1 MKIILISDYE
11 GLGKAGE
18 LIDVKPGFARNKLI
32 PNGSA
37 LRASKKNIA
46 LIEEKKKLLETSK
59 MREDASLQEL
69 LKQISSSFPNFQK
82 KDISK
87 TTDIILTEIKRALKR
102 EERVEIRGWGSL
114 SIRNQ
119 KSSIRRNPKTGDKVA
134 VPAKKV
140 IYWKMSKEM
149 FKKINN
155 EKE

>member
-1 MKIILISDYE
+1 MSEEIKKGLLGIVVDETTISQVVPELSALTYRGYTVQELCDKCDFEEVAY
-11 GLGKAGE
+11 LVLNGE
-18 LIDVKPGFARNKLI
+18 LPNRAQLKKFIRQERSERKL
-32 PNGSA
+32 S
-37 LRASKKNIA
+37 
-46 LIEEKKKLLETSK
+46 
-59 MREDASLQEL
+59 
-69 LKQISSSFPNFQK
+69 KQILN
-82 KDISK
+82 
-87 TTDIILTEIKRALKR
+87 EIKNSLKR
-102 EERVEIRGWGSL
+102 GERVEIRGWGSL

>member
-1 MKIILISDYE
+1 M
-11 GLGKAGE
+11 GV
-18 LIDVKPGFARNKLI
+18 VK
-32 PNGSA
+32 
-37 LRASKKNIA
+37 SK
-46 LIEEKKKLLETSK
+46 
-59 MREDASLQEL
+59 L
-69 LKQISSSFPNFQK
+69 LKQISNSFPNFQK
-82 KDISK
+82 KDIAK
-87 TTDIILTEIKRALKR
+87 VTDIILAEMKRALKR

>member
-1 MKIILISDYE
+1 MVV
-11 GLGKAGE
+11 
-18 LIDVKPGFARNKLI
+18 VK
-32 PNGSA
+32 
-37 LRASKKNIA
+37 SK
-46 LIEEKKKLLETSK
+46 
-59 MREDASLQEL
+59 L
-69 LKQISSSFPNFQK
+69 LKQISNSFPNLQK
-82 KDISK
+82 KDVAKI
-87 TTDIILTEIKRALKR
+87 TDIILSEIKRTLKR